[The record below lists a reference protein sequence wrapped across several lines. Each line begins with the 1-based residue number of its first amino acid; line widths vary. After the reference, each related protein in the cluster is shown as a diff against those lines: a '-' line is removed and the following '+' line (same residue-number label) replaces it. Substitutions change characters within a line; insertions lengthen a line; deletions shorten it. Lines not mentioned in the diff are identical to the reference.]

1 MFTFKQD
8 AQPGGSRGEFCHVRF
23 ANAEHYPKP
32 SLFPALF

>member
-8 AQPGGSRGEFCHVRF
+8 AQPRSRGEFCHVRF